1 MISRHLKTHIQYLLG
16 RFPAVAL
23 LGPRQAGKTT
33 LARTL
38 SATYFDLE
46 IESEQLKLDLQWE
59 AVMASG
65 QLVILD
71 EAQNAPDIFPRLRHH
86 IDERRGQKGR
96 FLILGSVSPGLMRQV
111 SEFLTGR
118 IAVCEISPFSLLETE
133 EQALD
138 PLWLYGGFP
147 DGGILQEGQF
157 PVWQNSY
164 LDLLAMRD
172 LPAWG
177 LPAIA
182 PVTAR
187 FFKMLASANG
197 AQWNASQIGK
207 SMGLSHHTVNSYLDY
222 LEQAFLIRR
231 LQPYFANIKKRLVK
245 SPKVYWRDTGLLHAL
260 MGIDSIEDLWVQP
273 WAGSSWENFVIEQI
287 LICLNNLAI
296 PHDAFY
302 LRTSTGEEIDL
313 LLKIRSR
320 LWAFEIKLS
329 TTPEKRD
336 LEKLSRVAG
345 LIKAD
350 YIVLVSRAGGEI
362 DGGNTLSTNLPGI
375 LKRLKRL

>member
-1 MISRHLKTHIQYLLG
+1 MD

-38 SATYFDLE
+38 STTYFDLE

-59 AVMASG
+59 TVMGSG
-65 QLVILD
+65 QLVVLD
-71 EAQNAPDIFPRLRHH
+71 EAQNAPDIFPRLRHQ
-86 IDERRGQKGR
+86 IDEERDRKGR

-118 IAVCEISPFSLLETE
+118 IAVCEISPFSLLEMETHGVD
-133 EQALD
+133 Q
-138 PLWLYGGFP
+138 LWFCGGFP

-157 PVWQNSY
+157 PVWQSSY

-182 PVTAR
+182 PVTMR
-187 FFKMLASANG
+187 FFKMLAAANG
-197 AQWNASQIGK
+197 TQWNASQIGK
-207 SMGLSHHTVNSYLDY
+207 SMGLSHHTVNTYLNY
-222 LEQAFLIRR
+222 LEQAFLVRR
-231 LQPYFANIKKRLVK
+231 LTPYFANIKKRLVK
-245 SPKVYWRDTGLLHAL
+245 SSKLYWRDTGLLHAL
-260 MGIDSIEDLWVQP
+260 LGVGSIEDLWVQP
-273 WAGSSWENFVIEQI
+273 WAGASWENFVIEQI
-287 LICLNNLAI
+287 LICLKNHAI
-296 PHDAFY
+296 PHEAFY

-313 LLKIRSR
+313 LLKIRSH

-329 TTPEKRD
+329 TTPERQD
-336 LEKLSRVAG
+336 MERLSQVAQ
-345 LIKAD
+345 LVKAD
-350 YIVLVSRAGGEI
+350 NIVLVSRARDEI
-362 DGGNTLSTNLPGI
+362 DAGSTLSTNLPGI
-375 LKRLKRL
+375 LERLKCL

>member
-1 MISRHLKTHIQYLLG
+1 MLPRLIEKQVLYLLD

-33 LARTL
+33 LARSL
-38 SATYFDLE
+38 SPQYFDLE

-59 AVMASG
+59 NVMSSR

-71 EAQNAPDIFPRLRHH
+71 EAQNAPDIFPRLRHQ
-86 IDERRGQKGR
+86 IDTDRDRKGR

-118 IAVCEISPFSLLETE
+118 IAICEISPFSLLETE
-133 EQALD
+133 GNTLD
-138 PLWLYGGFP
+138 QLWLCGGFP
-147 DGGILQEGQF
+147 DGGILQAGQF

-164 LDLLAMRD
+164 IDLLAMRD
-172 LPAWG
+172 LPVWG
-177 LPAIA
+177 LPAAA
-182 PVTAR
+182 PVIKR
-187 FFKMLASANG
+187 FFKMLASASG

-207 SMGLSHHTVNSYLDY
+207 SMGLSYHTVNTYLSY

-231 LQPYFANIKKRLVK
+231 LLPFSANIKKRLVK
-245 SPKVYWRDTGLLHAL
+245 SPKLYWRDTGLLHTL
-260 MGIDSIEDLWVQP
+260 MGVGSLEDLWVQP

-287 LICLNNLAI
+287 LICLNNHAI

-302 LRTSTGEEIDL
+302 LRTNTGDEIDL
-313 LLKIRSR
+313 LLKIKSC

-329 TTPEKRD
+329 TTPGKRD
-336 LEKLSRVAG
+336 LEKLSRIAR

-350 YIVLVSRAGGEI
+350 NLVLVSRAGDEI
-362 DGGNTLSTNLPGI
+362 DGGDTLSTNLPGI